1 MQKVSKKD
9 YPLILR
15 VEGKLYKSL
24 YNRWFECDR
33 KGRFPSRL
41 KGRNVVKFRRKDEKK

>member
-1 MQKVSKKD
+1 MKNIYKKP
-9 YPLILR
+9 YPIIFNIDGR
-15 VEGKLYKSL
+15 RYRSL
-24 YNRWFECDR
+24 FNRWFECDS